1 MEIRIH
7 LSRPWLTLGI
17 VTVGVLWWNGVISIN
32 AWKTSAS
39 LANQGGERPST
50 TIADATQDIDRER
63 VKQAVLDRREEILRY
78 QVQVLE
84 REALAAKTP
93 EKIKAVNDARDVLL
107 SIIKQK
113 SASEKLLVSS
123 LQQLWQA
130 EGSAF
135 TFRGIDTDTVL
146 LWPVSPR
153 LGISA
158 GFEDKDYE
166 KLFGFAHHA
175 IDIPTDQGTL
185 IQAPADA
192 TVVQVALNGLGYS
205 YVVLQHANGVQ
216 TVYGHISESLV
227 HEGDTVAAGEDFAK
241 TGGRPGTAGAGP
253 YTTGPHLHFAVKI
266 NGVLVDPLK
275 YLPKL

>member
-17 VTVGVLWWNGVISIN
+17 VTVVLLWWNGVISIN
-32 AWKTSAS
+32 GWNTSAN
-39 LANQGGERPST
+39 LAAGGERPST
-50 TIADATQDIDRER
+50 SIADAVQDIDREH
-63 VKQAVLDRREEILRY
+63 VKQAVLERREEILRY

-93 EKIKAVNDARDVLL
+93 ATIEAVNNARDVLL

-113 SASEKLLVSS
+113 SASEKLLLGS
-123 LQQLWQA
+123 LQQLWEA

-158 GFEDKDYE
+158 HFADEGYE

-175 IDIPTDQGTL
+175 IDIPAEQGTL
-185 IQAPADA
+185 IQSPADG
-192 TVVQVALNGLGYS
+192 TVVQVAMNGLGYS
-205 YVVLQHANGVQ
+205 FVVLQHANGVQ
-216 TVYGHISESLV
+216 TVYGHVSKSLV
-227 HEGDTVAAGEDFAK
+227 QEGDTVVAGEDFAE
-241 TGGRPGTAGAGP
+241 TGGMPGSVGAGS

-266 NGVLVDPLK
+266 NGVLVDPMK
-275 YLPKL
+275 YLPKI